1 MSFVQFPFQSQKL
14 HWTDHAKM
22 KMSFYGL
29 SENRVKRVLRNPKR
43 YEEGVL
49 EKAVALMQPTSIKN
63 REGKETWNQEI
74 WVMIL
79 KAGGK
84 TKVISVWRY
93 PGVAPER
100 SPVPKEILDELIEQE
115 DEFLPEIA

>member
-1 MSFVQFPFQSQKL
+1 MSIVQFPFQSQKL

-22 KMSFYGL
+22 KMTFYGL

-49 EKAVALMQPTSIKN
+49 EGAVALMQPTSLKHK
-63 REGKETWNQEI
+63 EGKEVWNQEI
-74 WVMIL
+74 WVML
-79 KAGGK
+79 LRAAGK
-84 TKVISVWRY
+84 TRVISVWRY

-100 SPVPKEILDELIEQE
+100 NPVPRDILEELVGQQE
-115 DEFLPEIA
+115 DFLSDIA